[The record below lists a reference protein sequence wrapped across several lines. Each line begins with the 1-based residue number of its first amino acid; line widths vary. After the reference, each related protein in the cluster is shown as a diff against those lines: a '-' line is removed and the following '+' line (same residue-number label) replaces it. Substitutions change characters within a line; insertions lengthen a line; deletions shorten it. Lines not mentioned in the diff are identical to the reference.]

1 MLRKKLMAR
10 LGLLVVGFVAGAVV
24 SIVLLQSVLR
34 DLDALSADAVAM
46 IDGTRE
52 LSTEVEGIHEAIRS
66 GVEVDSA
73 ELSRHGERL
82 LDRLNSLTLLPTFQQ
97 SGPDIQ
103 ESHRRA
109 LEIAGRANRS
119 IGGSRVAGAG
129 LMPDALAAISAAL
142 PELREE
148 VLILSRLSRTH
159 VAAKQIA
166 LSHRLRLLIIGLTLA
181 ALVMVN
187 VTVVVLLRTA
197 GMILKPVD
205 ELVEASRQLAKERF
219 DSRVRVDQSDEFAE
233 LARSYNSLAE
243 QLSSN
248 EARKVEALRQL
259 AVTLNHEINN
269 AIATIDLQLS
279 LLNRK
284 NQGDP
289 ILCGKLQGIHTHL
302 ARIASIVASLKSV
315 RRVVLTDY
323 GPGQKMIDLERSI
336 AEGDDVPVDLIE
348 PKHEVT
354 P

>member
-24 SIVLLQSVLR
+24 SIVLLQSVLQ

-52 LSTEVEGIHEAIRS
+52 LSTEVESFHDALHP
-66 GVEVDSA
+66 GVESDPA
-73 ELSRHGERL
+73 ELSRLASQFIDHL
-82 LDRLNSLTLLPTFQQ
+82 KALPLLPTFQQ
-97 SGPDIQ
+97 SGQEIQ
-103 ESHRRA
+103 DSYHRA
-109 LEIAGRANRS
+109 LSLASHLSPTSNIELTPESVAS
-119 IGGSRVAGAG
+119 IGATI
-129 LMPDALAAISAAL
+129 P
-142 PELREE
+142 PLRE
-148 VLILSRLSRTH
+148 VVSTLSRLSRTH

-181 ALVMVN
+181 ALAMVN
-187 VTVVVLLRTA
+187 ITVVVLLRTA
-197 GMILKPVD
+197 GMILRPVD

-219 DSRVRVDQSDEFAE
+219 DSRVNVDQNDEFAE

-243 QLSSN
+243 QLSTN
-248 EARKVEALRQL
+248 ESRKVEAMKQL

-269 AIATIDLQLS
+269 AIATIDMQLS

-289 ILCGKLQGIHTHL
+289 ALSSKLQGIHTNL

-323 GPGQKMIDLERSI
+323 GPGQKMLDLERSI
-336 AEGDDVPVDLIE
+336 AEGEDAPVELIE